1 MKQTTTFFRQ
11 LSCKNYF
18 WLYLVV
24 GITYSI
30 ISVVAPT
37 FSGKL
42 VDAVIYQQGDVR
54 KELLLLVLVYLL
66 LLVFS
71 IADQKVFHSF
81 LIKEKK
87 MMRSKAAASFMRKKG
102 LNREEISE
110 FESFVNNDIPNIAEN
125 YFIGIVDILKCVCI
139 AVCISLE
146 LFNVHWLLAVII
158 VGSSLLI
165 VTMPK
170 LLSEKAAKS
179 RQKYSEALGKY
190 NTILESFLGGADIV
204 KAFSYERKA
213 SIQIQEK
220 NDRIEEDEQRVRNC
234 HVGIYA
240 IAGGLQILKRFL
252 ILAVGVYLIYVKSI
266 KVGGLLVAVQ
276 LAEVLAAP
284 AEMLAYLLNAKN
296 EVKPLLKQYSEILK
310 VTETEGKIEVGYITQ
325 ICLENL
331 SYEIDDLKI
340 LNNISCKFEA
350 GKKYM
355 LVGKSGSGKSTLL
368 KVLGSMQR
376 FEYGG
381 HVYVNKSELKH
392 IDKSSFYEKV
402 AIVPQEPYLFWS
414 SLKENIVMGRDVSEE
429 VYENII
435 RKLNLTYLM
444 ERFANQE
451 LDEEAVVN
459 LSGGEKQRI
468 ALARA
473 MIGKPE
479 VYLLDEITASLDMQN
494 AYEIE
499 KMILDENAM
508 VIHACH
514 KIVPELQ
521 EKYEVI
527 YL

>member
-1 MKQTTTFFRQ
+1 MKQKTTFFKQ
-11 LSCKNYF
+11 LNCKNYF

-24 GITYSI
+24 GITYSV

-42 VDAVIYQQGDVR
+42 VDAVIYQQGDMK

-66 LLVFS
+66 LLIFS

-81 LIKEKK
+81 LMKEKK
-87 MMRSKAAASFMRKKG
+87 MMRTKAVASFMLKKG
-102 LNREEISE
+102 LNRERISE

-165 VTMPK
+165 VTMPN
-170 LLSEKAAKS
+170 LLSEQAAKS
-179 RQKYSEALGKY
+179 RQRYGESLGKY

-204 KAFSYERKA
+204 KAFLYERNA
-213 SIQIQEK
+213 NAQIQEE
-220 NDRIEEDEQRVRNC
+220 NDRIEEQEQKVRDC

-240 IAGGLQILKRFL
+240 ISGGLQILKRFL
-252 ILAVGVYLIYVKSI
+252 ILAVGVYLIYMKSI

-296 EVKPLLKQYSEILK
+296 EVRPLLKQYGEILR
-310 VTETEGKIEVGYITQ
+310 ETEPQGKLEISRIAE

-331 SYEIDDLKI
+331 SYEINELKI
-340 LNNISCKFEA
+340 LKNISGKFEA

-368 KVLGSMQR
+368 KVLGNMQE
-376 FEYGG
+376 FEYSGY
-381 HVYVNKSELKH
+381 VYVNKSELKH
-392 IDKSSFYEKV
+392 IAMSSFYEKV
-402 AIVPQEPYLFWS
+402 AIVSQEPYLFWT
-414 SLKENIVMGRDVSEE
+414 SLKENIVMGRNVSEE
-429 VYENII
+429 DYEKII
-435 RKLNLTYLM
+435 RKLNLTYLI
-444 ERFANQE
+444 ERFTNQE
-451 LDEEAVVN
+451 LDEEAVAN

-479 VYLLDEITASLDMQN
+479 VYLLDEITSSLDAQN

-499 KMILDENAM
+499 KMILEENAM

-527 YL
+527 FL

>member
-1 MKQTTTFFRQ
+1 MKQKTMFFKK
-11 LSCKNYF
+11 LNCKNYF
-18 WLYLVV
+18 WLYLIV
-24 GITYSI
+24 GITYSV

-37 FSGKL
+37 FSGEL
-42 VDAVIYQQGDVR
+42 VDAVIYQQGDV
-54 KELLLLVLVYLL
+54 KSELLVLVLVYML

-81 LIKEKK
+81 FVQEKK
-87 MMRSKAAASFMRKKG
+87 MMRKKAVASFMRKRG

-146 LFNVHWLLAVII
+146 LLNVHWLLAVII

-170 LLSEKAAKS
+170 LLNEQAAKN
-179 RQKYSEALGKY
+179 RQEYGKALGKY

-204 KAFSYERKA
+204 KVFLYERNA
-213 SIQIQEK
+213 NTQIQEN
-220 NDRIEEDEQRVRNC
+220 NDRIVEEEQKVRNC

-240 IAGGLQILKRFL
+240 IAGGLQILKRFF

-296 EVKPLLKQYSEILK
+296 EVKPLLKQYDEIL
-310 VTETEGKIEVGYITQ
+310 EESEAEGKIEVNHISE
-325 ICLENL
+325 ICAENL
-331 SYEIDDLKI
+331 SYEIDGLKV
-340 LNNISCKFEA
+340 LKNISCKFEA

-355 LVGKSGSGKSTLL
+355 LTGKSGSGKSTLL
-368 KVLGSMQR
+368 KVLGSMQK

-381 HVYVNKSELKH
+381 HVYINGSELKQ
-392 IDKSSFYEKV
+392 IARSSFYEKIAV
-402 AIVPQEPYLFWS
+402 VPQEPYLFWS
-414 SLKENIVMGRDVSEE
+414 SLKENIVMGRDISEE
-429 VYENII
+429 VYIDII

-444 ERFANQE
+444 ERFANQD
-451 LDEEAVVN
+451 LDEEAVAN

-473 MIGKPE
+473 MVGKPE
-479 VYLLDEITASLDMQN
+479 LYLLDEITSSLDTQN

-499 KMILDENAM
+499 KMISEEDAM
-508 VIHACH
+508 VIYACH
-514 KIVPELQ
+514 KIVPEFQ